1 MSKIV
6 ILAFMEG
13 RSRYIMMESPINKGF
28 LAYIGINRE
37 S

>member
-6 ILAFMEG
+6 ILTLMED
-13 RSRYIMMESPINKGF
+13 RSRYIMMESSINKGF

>member
-6 ILAFMEG
+6 ILTLLEDK
-13 RSRYIMMESPINKGF
+13 SRYIMIESPINKGL
-28 LAYIGINRE
+28 LAYIGINKE